1 MTRAARDA
9 WSTRCP
15 SGVGVSIRAVMAAI
29 EQPVGSGGEERA
41 AGRSGR
47 VARARELRERGWLL
61 REIAAEMGVVAQT
74 VFAWLD
80 DPDGSKLRAR
90 KQRYG
95 GVCVDCDERV
105 RRACQGRRAVVCA
118 RSGGRASERAR
129 WTRARIIEAIGEFER
144 RYGHAPTASDWNPNQ
159 ARRMGQHARAPRALR
174 RRLLAVE
181 LDSDQGLRS
190 LERRDPRCRLC
201 AHTVRALRPRAR
213 SPAASTRSRAQGSR
227 MTTRTRA
234 LALTARGPRATADV
248 GPRRIVAVQTPASSR
263 RGRARSGLDR
273 IWRQRWTRAVSVA
286 LRTRRRRG

>member
-1 MTRAARDA
+1 MPASCA
-9 WSTRCP
+9 
-15 SGVGVSIRAVMAAI
+15 
-29 EQPVGSGGEERA
+29 SGG
-41 AGRSGR
+41 G
-47 VARARELRERGWLL
+47 
-61 REIAAEMGVVAQT
+61 
-74 VFAWLD
+74 
-80 DPDGSKLRAR
+80 
-90 KQRYG
+90 
-95 GVCVDCDERV
+95 C
-105 RRACQGRRAVVCA
+105 CA
-118 RSGGRASERAR
+118 RSRRRWVSWRRRCSRGWMILTARSCASASSATAGCAWTRRAGPTGVPGPARCGVCAQRRASERAR

-181 LDSDQGLRS
+181 LDSGQGLRS

-201 AHTVRALRPRAR
+201 AHTVLALRPRAR

-248 GPRRIVAVQTPASSR
+248 GPRRIVAVQTPGSGR